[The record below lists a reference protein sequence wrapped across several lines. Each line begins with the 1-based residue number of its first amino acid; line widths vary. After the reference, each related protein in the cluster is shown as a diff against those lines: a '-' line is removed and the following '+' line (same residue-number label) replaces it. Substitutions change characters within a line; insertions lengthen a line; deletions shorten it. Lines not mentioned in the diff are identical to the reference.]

1 VPNKALTDTLDTLV
15 CNLSS
20 GVLLRGSLLLSLCD
34 LGLAMMVF
42 DFVESCGKG
51 MEQTG
56 VNS

>member
-34 LGLAMMVF
+34 LDLAMMVF
-42 DFVESCGKG
+42 DFVESCGKS